1 MKKVIRITF
10 EGKTYDVEVEVLG
23 NAAPAAVAP
32 VAPVAPVAAAPVA
45 AAPIAAPAA
54 AAPAPAPAAAPAGEG
69 TPVPS
74 PMMGIVFKLKV
85 KVGDKVTKNQEVAVL
100 EAMKMENS
108 IVCPCDGTVT
118 SIAVKE
124 QDSVT
129 EGQVLMTIA

>member
-1 MKKVIRITF
+1 MKKTLRISF
-10 EGKTYDVEVEVLG
+10 EGKSYDVEVEVLD
-23 NAAPAAVAP
+23 NNQVAP
-32 VAPVAPVAAAPVA
+32 VAVAPAAAAPVAAAPVA
-45 AAPIAAPAA
+45 AAAP
-54 AAPAPAPAAAPAGEG
+54 APAPAPAAPAAAG

-85 KVGDKVTKNQEVAVL
+85 KVGDKVTKNQEIAVL

-108 IVCPCDGTVT
+108 IISPCDGTVA

-124 QDSVT
+124 QESVS

>member
-1 MKKVIRITF
+1 MKKTIRISF
-10 EGKTYDVEVEVLG
+10 EGKSYDVEVEVLD
-23 NAAPAAVAP
+23 NNQAAQVAAPVSVAPAAVA
-32 VAPVAPVAAAPVA
+32 APVVSQ
-45 AAPIAAPAA
+45 
-54 AAPAPAPAAAPAGEG
+54 APAPVQATAPAGG

-85 KVGDKVTKNQEVAVL
+85 KVGDTVKMNQEVAVL

-108 IVCPCDGTVT
+108 IVCPCDGTVA

-124 QDSVT
+124 QESVS

>member
-1 MKKVIRITF
+1 MKKTIRISF
-10 EGKTYDVEVEVLG
+10 EGKSYDVEVEVLDG
-23 NAAPAAVAP
+23 NQATKVSAPASVAP
-32 VAPVAPVAAAPVA
+32 ASVAAPVT
-45 AAPIAAPAA
+45 
-54 AAPAPAPAAAPAGEG
+54 AAPAPVAAPAAAPAGG

-85 KVGDKVTKNQEVAVL
+85 KVGDAVKKNQEIAVL

-108 IVCPCDGTVT
+108 IVCPCDGTVA

-124 QDSVT
+124 QESVS

>member
-23 NAAPAAVAP
+23 NAAPAATAP
-32 VAPVAPVAAAPVA
+32 VAVTPVAAPVA
-45 AAPIAAPAA
+45 AVPAVQA
-54 AAPAPAPAAAPAGEG
+54 APAPAAAPASG

-85 KVGDKVTKNQEVAVL
+85 KVGDKVKMNQEVAVL

-108 IVCPCDGTVT
+108 IVCPCDGTVA
-118 SIAVKE
+118 SIEVKE

>member
-1 MKKVIRITF
+1 MKKTLRISF
-10 EGKTYDVEVEVLG
+10 EGKSYDVEVEVLD
-23 NAAPAAVAP
+23 NNQIAP
-32 VAPVAPVAAAPVA
+32 VAVAPVAAASVAPAPAPVA
-45 AAPIAAPAA
+45 APV
-54 AAPAPAPAAAPAGEG
+54 AAPAPAAPAGG

-85 KVGDKVTKNQEVAVL
+85 KVGDKVAKNQEVAVL

-108 IVCPCDGTVT
+108 IISPCDGTVA

-124 QDSVT
+124 QESVS

>member
-1 MKKVIRITF
+1 MKKPLRISF
-10 EGKTYDVEVEVLG
+10 EGKSYDVEVEVLD
-23 NAAPAAVAP
+23 NNQIAP
-32 VAPVAPVAAAPVA
+32 VAVAPVAAASVAPAPAPVA
-45 AAPIAAPAA
+45 APV
-54 AAPAPAPAAAPAGEG
+54 AAPAPAAPAGG

-85 KVGDKVTKNQEVAVL
+85 KVGDKVAKNQEVAVL

-108 IVCPCDGTVT
+108 IISPCDGTVA

-124 QDSVT
+124 QESVS

>member
-1 MKKVIRITF
+1 MKKTLRISF
-10 EGKTYDVEVEVLG
+10 EGKSYDVEVEVLD
-23 NAAPAAVAP
+23 NNQIAP
-32 VAPVAPVAAAPVA
+32 VAVAPVAAASV
-45 AAPIAAPAA
+45 
-54 AAPAPAPAAAPAGEG
+54 APAPAPVAAPVAALAPAAPAGG

-85 KVGDKVTKNQEVAVL
+85 KVGDKVAKNQEVAVL

-108 IVCPCDGTVT
+108 IISPCDGTVA

-124 QDSVT
+124 QESVS

>member
-23 NAAPAAVAP
+23 NAAPAA
-32 VAPVAPVAAAPVA
+32 VAPVAAAPVA

-69 TPVPS
+69 TPIPS

-85 KVGDKVTKNQEVAVL
+85 KGGDKVTKNQEVAVL

>member
-1 MKKVIRITF
+1 MKKTIRISF
-10 EGKTYDVEVEVLG
+10 EGKSYDVEVEVIDG
-23 NAAPAAVAP
+23 NQAAQVSAPVSVAPASV
-32 VAPVAPVAAAPVA
+32 AAPVT
-45 AAPIAAPAA
+45 
-54 AAPAPAPAAAPAGEG
+54 AAPAPVAAPAAAPAGG

-85 KVGDKVTKNQEVAVL
+85 KVGDAVKKNQEIAVL

-108 IVCPCDGTVT
+108 IVCPCDGTVA

-124 QDSVT
+124 QESVS

>member
-1 MKKVIRITF
+1 MKKNLRISF
-10 EGKTYDVEVEVLG
+10 EGKSYDVEVEVLD
-23 NAAPAAVAP
+23 NNQIAP
-32 VAPVAPVAAAPVA
+32 VAVAPVAAASVAPAPAPVA
-45 AAPIAAPAA
+45 APV
-54 AAPAPAPAAAPAGEG
+54 AAPAPAAPAGG

-85 KVGDKVTKNQEVAVL
+85 KVGDKVAKNQEVAVL

-108 IVCPCDGTVT
+108 IISPCDGTVA

-124 QDSVT
+124 QESVS

>member
-23 NAAPAAVAP
+23 NAAPAATAP
-32 VAPVAPVAAAPVA
+32 VAVTPVAAPVA
-45 AAPIAAPAA
+45 AAPAVQA
-54 AAPAPAPAAAPAGEG
+54 APAPAAAPAGG

-85 KVGDKVTKNQEVAVL
+85 KVGDKVKMNQEVAVL

-108 IVCPCDGTVT
+108 IVCPCDGTVA
-118 SIAVKE
+118 SIEVKE

>member
-1 MKKVIRITF
+1 MKKTIRISF
-10 EGKTYDVEVEVLG
+10 EGKSYDVEVEVLDG
-23 NAAPAAVAP
+23 NQATKVSAPVSVAPASV
-32 VAPVAPVAAAPVA
+32 AAPVT
-45 AAPIAAPAA
+45 
-54 AAPAPAPAAAPAGEG
+54 AAPAPVAAPAAAPAGG

-85 KVGDKVTKNQEVAVL
+85 KVGDAVKKNQEIAVL

-108 IVCPCDGTVT
+108 IVCPCDGTVA

-124 QDSVT
+124 QESVS

>member
-1 MKKVIRITF
+1 MKKTLRISF
-10 EGKTYDVEVEVLG
+10 EGKSYDVEVEVLD
-23 NAAPAAVAP
+23 NNQI
-32 VAPVAPVAAAPVA
+32 APVAAASVAPAPAPVA
-45 AAPIAAPAA
+45 APV
-54 AAPAPAPAAAPAGEG
+54 AAPAPAAPAGG

-85 KVGDKVTKNQEVAVL
+85 KVGDKVAKNQEVAVL

-108 IVCPCDGTVT
+108 IISPCDGTVA

-124 QDSVT
+124 QESVS

>member
-1 MKKVIRITF
+1 MKKTLRISF
-10 EGKTYDVEVEVLG
+10 EGKSYDVEVEVLD
-23 NAAPAAVAP
+23 NNQIAP
-32 VAPVAPVAAAPVA
+32 VAVAPVAAASVAPAPAPVA
-45 AAPIAAPAA
+45 APG
-54 AAPAPAPAAAPAGEG
+54 AAPAPAAPAGG

-85 KVGDKVTKNQEVAVL
+85 KVGDKVAKNQEVAVL

-108 IVCPCDGTVT
+108 IISPCDGTVA

-124 QDSVT
+124 QESVS

>member
-1 MKKVIRITF
+1 MKKTIRISF
-10 EGKTYDVEVEVLG
+10 EGKSYDVEVEVLDG
-23 NAAPAAVAP
+23 NQATKVSAPVSVAPASV
-32 VAPVAPVAAAPVA
+32 AAPVA
-45 AAPIAAPAA
+45 AAPAPVAAPAA
-54 AAPAPAPAAAPAGEG
+54 APTGG

-85 KVGDKVTKNQEVAVL
+85 KVGDAVKMNQEIAVL

-108 IVCPCDGTVT
+108 IVCPCDGTVA

-124 QDSVT
+124 QESVS